1 MKKHILWAV
10 GILVLLGAWVL
21 WGTESQEPE
30 TIKVGVIAS
39 LTGGGAARGESALQG
54 IELAKKEIADKGIL
68 HNKTIEFVVQDVP
81 LEKPKD
87 AVAAFNYLVDVEK
100 VVAIVGPMGSGAAM
114 SLAPLVD
121 AKKVPIIVHAASVQ
135 GATEGNEYL
144 LRLWPT
150 ADQYADA
157 MMQTLTASGY
167 TKVAFLSATHENT
180 IELSAILKERLGN
193 KVSIEESVSVDT
205 KDFRTQ
211 LTKIKQ
217 AEPDAVFINVFAGQ
231 IGVAAHQ
238 ALGIDA
244 TLFTNGVMSVAELE
258 KAEGGLED
266 AWFPRFSGYTQE
278 ARKEF
283 VAFLG
288 KEPAVPENAA
298 AGHDAAI
305 AIAEAIAHHGS
316 NSEGIKNYLYSH
328 KFKGTI
334 GDFSFLETGNAQ
346 LPIAI
351 WTVHADDLVEV
362 E

>member
-1 MKKHILWAV
+1 MLI
-10 GILVLLGAWVL
+10 GAWVL
-21 WGTESQEPE
+21 WGTSSQERE
-30 TIKVGVIAS
+30 VIKVGVIAS

-54 IELAKKEIADKGIL
+54 IELAKKEIEEARTLG
-68 HNKTIEFVVQDVP
+68 NKKIEFVVQDVP

-87 AVAAFNYLVDVEK
+87 AIAAYNYLVDVEK

-157 MMQTLTASGY
+157 MMQTLTEGGY

-180 IELSAILKERLGN
+180 VELSSILRERLGAS
-193 KVSIEESVSVDT
+193 VIIEESVSVDT

-217 AEPDAVFINVFAGQ
+217 AAPDAVFVNVFAGQ

-238 ALGIDA
+238 ARTLGIDA
-244 TLFTNGVMSVAELE
+244 PLFTNGVMSVTELA
-258 KAEGGLED
+258 KAEGALENT
-266 AWFPRFSGYTQE
+266 WFPRFSGYTQE
-278 ARKEF
+278 AREEF

-288 KEPAVPENAA
+288 TEPAVPENAA

-316 NSEGIKNYLYSH
+316 NSEGIKDYLYSRQ
-328 KFKGTI
+328 FKGTI
-334 GDFSFLETGNAQ
+334 GDFSFLETGNAK
-346 LPIAI
+346 LPIGI
-351 WTVHADDLVEV
+351 WTVRADDLVEV